1 MVSAGVVAAGMVF
14 AGVGAAGMVSA
25 GVVADSSKVLRTLL
39 IFP

>member
-25 GVVADSSKVLRTLL
+25 GVVAASSKVLRTLL